1 MHKSNKV
8 LLSLAAAQLASA
20 AQAKSIHSNCLEF
33 SSPTLGS
40 AIGEQ
45 MSNSN
50 QLANSLVND
59 EMRPHS
65 VKTCRI
71 DESVTGIQIIL
82 ANNAYKTNANNF
94 IKLDPLGSMTGNC
107 DTVKLPGDVNK
118 IKASK
123 LAGDMSIEYK
133 IYGQLNQKYGELD
146 STYSKFWH
154 FTDSNPLVGL
164 YGYQSEAG
172 IEELGFI
179 TLNTSCQS
187 QVIEQQSLSALLDS
201 ASEMTKLNS
210 KEPDVM

>member
-20 AQAKSIHSNCLEF
+20 AQAKSIHSSCLEF

-65 VKTCRI
+65 VKTCRT
-71 DESVTGIQIIL
+71 EGHVTGIQITL
-82 ANNAYKTNANNF
+82 SDDAYKINASNF
-94 IKLDPLGSMTGNC
+94 IELDPLGSMTGDC
-107 DTVKLPGDVNK
+107 DTVKLPGDINK

-123 LAGDMSIEYK
+123 SAEEMSIEYK
-133 IYGQLNQKYGELD
+133 IYGQLNEKYGTID
-146 STYSKFWH
+146 STYSQTWH
-154 FTDSNPLVGL
+154 FTDTNPLIGL
-164 YGYQSEAG
+164 YG
-172 IEELGFI
+172 
-179 TLNTSCQS
+179 
-187 QVIEQQSLSALLDS
+187 
-201 ASEMTKLNS
+201 
-210 KEPDVM
+210 